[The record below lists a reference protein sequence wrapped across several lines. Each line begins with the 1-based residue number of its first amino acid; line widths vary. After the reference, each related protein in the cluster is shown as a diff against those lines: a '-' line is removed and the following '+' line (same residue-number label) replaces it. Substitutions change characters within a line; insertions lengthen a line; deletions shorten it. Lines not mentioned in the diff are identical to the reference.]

1 MRHAVGNSAL
11 ICVYSSAAGA
21 EVLNTARIRD
31 DGLGRVVVAVCVN
44 CVRHTRSRGCSLRRQ
59 GAGRR
64 GGAQRRGGATRRRSR
79 SDQPSASSSN
89 RGLVCGSGPPR
100 FLSCPAGPTGPR
112 SRLVCVCLCLSKEA
126 PQGGMGTGKATGP
139 RSTYR
144 RAGSDRAAVPDRCR
158 RPCAP
163 CDRMACGAL
172 CASRQGYI
180 RLRVRVKRV
189 KQKKDQGG
197 AEQRGEKG
205 RDRHRPGRWTLMPRG
220 ATRCAC
226 CSLFA
231 SLCAV
236 ASLAPSRAFPA
247 WDPALRQRKGGCGA
261 TSCSAM
267 LDKHNPPDRLAAW
280 NRILAA
286 SCVPRSTCLSDQGAE
301 ARQIRIPDIGSF
313 VPSCAWRIAQALA
326 GIQ

>member
-1 MRHAVGNSAL
+1 MRHAAGNSAP
-11 ICVYSSAAGA
+11 ISEYASAAGT

-31 DGLGRVVVAVCVN
+31 DGVGRAVVAV
-44 CVRHTRSRGCSLRRQ
+44 CVRHTRSRDREGARVRRQ

-89 RGLVCGSGPPR
+89 RASVCGSGPPR

-139 RSTYR
+139 RRTYR

-180 RLRVRVKRV
+180 RLRVR
-189 KQKKDQGG
+189 
-197 AEQRGEKG
+197 A
-205 RDRHRPGRWTLMPRG
+205 
-220 ATRCAC
+220 
-226 CSLFA
+226 
-231 SLCAV
+231 
-236 ASLAPSRAFPA
+236 
-247 WDPALRQRKGGCGA
+247 
-261 TSCSAM
+261 
-267 LDKHNPPDRLAAW
+267 
-280 NRILAA
+280 
-286 SCVPRSTCLSDQGAE
+286 
-301 ARQIRIPDIGSF
+301 
-313 VPSCAWRIAQALA
+313 
-326 GIQ
+326 